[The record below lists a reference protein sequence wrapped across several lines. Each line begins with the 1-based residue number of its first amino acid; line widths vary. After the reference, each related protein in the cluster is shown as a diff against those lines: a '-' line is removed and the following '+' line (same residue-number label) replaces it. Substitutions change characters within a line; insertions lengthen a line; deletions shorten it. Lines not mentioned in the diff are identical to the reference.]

1 MKKSFWTLLTGLA
14 LVTTLAAAVAC
25 TGNPDPEPNPDPDP
39 DPPVVTP
46 DEYAI
51 TMGGGGS
58 NRTLDVGQSAEVT
71 WTVTKNDVAV
81 SDEPVTVE
89 VSDDSILAWNA
100 EESTVTALAKGQA
113 TFTVSLTEHKDVSAS
128 VTYNVTDYFF
138 SREIQRGTV
147 NLNNEEN
154 GSVTVTGGQ
163 ATLVAKNAGTQYVF
177 RATITI
183 PETTN
188 TPSSQSFGVGSFVNN
203 GDNALWFGL
212 QNRDGQN
219 DGKYGVYLR
228 DFYNGWGSA
237 TADRIEAGYSSC
249 DVGNVIDFEI
259 IRNGTEY
266 YYSIGGY
273 YGTYSNASY
282 TEATYPGI
290 YSQEIAFTVTDF
302 SVSYDAEEVAAA
314 AAAYADK
321 GPAAV
326 VINETSTRLLR
337 GDTYARTAA
346 VYPASAAEGAQVAW
360 SLDKANMTAGQ
371 DGTSI
376 DQTTGA
382 LTLAADAEGT
392 ADVIATCGEVSARQT
407 ITILTIADEAT
418 DGTVTVKG
426 GVRLNDDGSITF
438 PESMNVTDG
447 IGNQTTYDETAYAAY
462 LNNDLTGD
470 FSIEFTVSDYTV
482 NNNNFPKVQISLGEG
497 NNNFYVVYNA
507 ANGVRVE
514 AYARGLWTDGKYQD
528 GWYVSEWLDLDQ
540 SAAHTFRI
548 SVTAQDSAG
557 RYGVYTVTV
566 DGGDALTFAMETQFD
581 NKVTLLRDAHALS
594 TQQPVKFA
602 TNTGVSATVSGLKIT
617 DGNAVELPTYLTYNA
632 NSTVTE
638 NGFTSRYGNE
648 GWNARGNYFNS
659 VVYTPQLPAD
669 FTLEF
674 DATFSEGTADSKL
687 VVKIGNWEF
696 HVNNKLA
703 DVNVSAF
710 QGATYF
716 SQNGDFWN
724 NENVTASGTSG
735 ATAHVRLERKG
746 DTMRFIIGDTLIADI
761 LSGVSTYSTLQFY
774 VFNGNSDDAE
784 NTVTVSNLTVGAYE
798 KDESYQQAF
807 WRSYNTETFT
817 DVSESGFTVN
827 VGKNGW
833 NNDQITLAQEY
844 AGNVSV
850 EFDLTFSAG
859 MQDGKLAILMGGER
873 TFINNKA
880 GAGGGLSVTINRGG
894 SDWSEAPI
902 ENDGALT
909 MKVRIVRTGTRLQVY
924 INDGETP
931 LKESDCSN
939 AVSIGFYVFNEKDD
953 GITATVS
960 NLVVTPNN

>member
-113 TFTVSLTEHKDVSAS
+113 TFTVSLTEHEDVSAS

-346 VYPASAAEGAQVAW
+346 VYPASAAEGAQVVW

-392 ADVIATCGEVSARQT
+392 VDVIATCGEVSARQT

-514 AYARGLWTDGKYQD
+514 AYARGLWTDGKYQE
-528 GWYVSEWLDLDQ
+528 GWYVSEWLNLDQ
-540 SAAHTFRI
+540 SAAHTFKI

-566 DGGDALTFAMETQFD
+566 DGGDALTFAMESQFD

-617 DGNAVELPTYLTYNA
+617 DGNAVELPTFYSYNA
-632 NSTVTE
+632 NTTIAQDGK
-638 NGFTSRYGNE
+638 GFTTKYTTTE
-648 GWNARGNYFNS
+648 GWAARNNFING
-659 VVYTPQLPAD
+659 VVYTPEVPAD
-669 FTLEF
+669 FTLTF
-674 DATFSEGTADSKL
+674 DLAFSESTEDSKFIIRL
-687 VVKIGNWEF
+687 DNWEF
-696 HVNNKLA
+696 HISNKLLGNDAALVVESFA
-703 DVNVSAF
+703 DNSWH
-710 QGATYF
+710 G
-716 SQNGDFWN
+716 
-724 NENVTASGTSG
+724 ENVKVGTGLTA
-735 ATAHVRLERKG
+735 AVRLERQG
-746 DTMRFIIGDTLIADI
+746 NAARLIVNDTFVVDIA
-761 LSGVSTYSTLQFY
+761 SGVSTTTQLQFW
-774 VFNGNSDDAE
+774 VFNDNASYTDY
-784 NTVTVSNLTVGAYE
+784 TVTVSNLAVGAYE
-798 KDESYQQAF
+798 RAEGYDQTWTYSADYLSNVTAA
-807 WRSYNTETFT
+807 
-817 DVSESGFTVN
+817 GFTMRA
-827 VGKNGW
+827 GTNGW
-833 NNDQITLAQEY
+833 TESNAINYPAAHYGD
-844 AGNVSV
+844 V
-850 EFDLTFSAG
+850 EIAFDLAFSAAMTDAKFIVQLG
-859 MQDGKLAILMGGER
+859 GQRLM
-873 TFINNKA
+873 INNVTAGITANVVGFDGDKDVIA
-880 GAGGGLSVTINRGG
+880 GAAYTGL
-894 SDWSEAPI
+894 
-902 ENDGALT
+902 
-909 MKVRIVRTGTRLQVY
+909 KVRIVRTGTRLDLY
-924 INDGETP
+924 INDSAEPVRTNSGGI
-931 LKESDCSN
+931 SN
-939 AVSIGFYVFNEKDD
+939 GKLYFWMFNSTDAD
-953 GITATVS
+953 ADVTATVS